1 MPFISAIKGYPSL
14 LISNIFFCTSL
25 SLFGGTSL
33 CPPNLRLS
41 IYKHRSAMNQPTKA
55 ACLSGACRPSVPR
68 QFSLNTLYI
77 RERVPRSLESPLPLC
92 TYRIAY
98 FPQKN
103 NRQDIRIPA
112 ICFML
117 IYKLFLF
124 VLYVLT
130 NRFIVCYN
138 NGVVGDPTEQ
148 YRRTFLCKGYL
159 NRFTGFGIFESR
171 KRPARTGH
179 DPATGA
185 RSASRPSRPARHL
198 MML

>member
-68 QFSLNTLYI
+68 LFSLNTLYT

-138 NGVVGDPTEQ
+138 DGVVGDPTEQ
-148 YRRTFLCKGYL
+148 YRRTFLCKKYLIVFSSKNRASPSPKGY
-159 NRFTGFGIFESR
+159 
-171 KRPARTGH
+171 
-179 DPATGA
+179 
-185 RSASRPSRPARHL
+185 
-198 MML
+198 

>member
-14 LISNIFFCTSL
+14 LISNIFFYTSL

-92 TYRIAY
+92 IYRIAY

-103 NRQDIRIPA
+103 NRQDIRIPTFG
-112 ICFML
+112 FML

-130 NRFIVCYN
+130 NRVVVCYN
-138 NGVVGDPTEQ
+138 NSVVGNPAEQ
-148 YRRTFLCKGYL
+148 YRRTFLCKKYLTVFSSKTVLSPTQKGY
-159 NRFTGFGIFESR
+159 
-171 KRPARTGH
+171 
-179 DPATGA
+179 
-185 RSASRPSRPARHL
+185 
-198 MML
+198 